1 MGYVKV
7 IKSSPYYS
15 RYQVR
20 QDGVL
25 GGGRG
30 RRARRRRGKG
40 GRQSTRR
47 RWAAAGG
54 RPARR
59 GSPAHAR
66 RPRPPGM
73 PGGDGRAWLPAGRV
87 APAKTVRAAAADGVL
102 WGQARPPPR
111 PRARDAPLV
120 STKDGGARALVVTPV
135 PWKGPN
141 VGLGPSILAVGWRFA
156 RGRAPPSRRQARRPP
171 PIAGGRGAAA
181 GGASRLLF
189 PTSRAHTPPPH
200 RPSLPLTGQVPA
212 PPRGQDRLPG
222 PPPADDAGQEQV
234 S

>member
-120 STKDGGARALVVTPV
+120 STGTA
-135 PWKGPN
+135 
-141 VGLGPSILAVGWRFA
+141 A
-156 RGRAPPSRRQARRPP
+156 RGHCSSRRRPGRDRTWDSVPAFWQWDGVLLAGGRRPP
-171 PIAGGRGAAA
+171 VAKHAA
-181 GGASRLLF
+181 RLR
-189 PTSRAHTPPPH
+189 SQEE
-200 RPSLPLTGQVPA
+200 G
-212 PPRGQDRLPG
+212 G
-222 PPPADDAGQEQV
+222 PPPAAPVACLFHFPRSHTTTPPPLTPSHRSSTGAAARARPTTGPA
-234 S
+234 SG

>member
-120 STKDGGARALVVTPV
+120 STGTA
-135 PWKGPN
+135 
-141 VGLGPSILAVGWRFA
+141 A
-156 RGRAPPSRRQARRPP
+156 RGHCSSRRRPGRDRTWDSVPAFWQWDGSGMAFCSRAGAALPSPSTPPASDRRRK
-171 PIAGGRGAAA
+171 GGRRRRRQSPAF
-181 GGASRLLF
+181 SNF
-189 PTSRAHTPPPH
+189 PRSHTTTPPPLTPSH
-200 RPSLPLTGQVPA
+200 RSSTGVAARARPTTGPA
-212 PPRGQDRLPG
+212 SG
-222 PPPADDAGQEQV
+222 
-234 S
+234 